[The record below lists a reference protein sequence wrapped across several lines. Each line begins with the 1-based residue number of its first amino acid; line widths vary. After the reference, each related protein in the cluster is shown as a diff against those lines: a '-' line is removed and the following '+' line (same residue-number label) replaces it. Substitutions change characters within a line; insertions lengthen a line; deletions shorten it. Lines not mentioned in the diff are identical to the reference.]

1 MSAVGLTDVYRYGT
15 RFLGTLLVVAGV
27 GGGLIAA
34 GYVLIQNGSLGS
46 LSGNAGYRAV
56 LGIVVGALG
65 GLLLLSG
72 VLGLTHKLIAD
83 ATMAGTLA
91 AQTARRDTSDMAAAS
106 PPTSDQAATETVD
119 GSAAAATEPTSESD
133 EPTPGPAGPEPAVSQ
148 DTEPAADPA
157 ADPAAEPATGESEV
171 SEPVADSEPN
181 TDSAGDSGIHAPAQ
195 QHPDPSDAAAP
206 SASSD
211 TATAGTDDAPVT
223 AADDDPLADADPA
236 TDAGPVTDDGPA
248 TDEDALGIDDTREPP
263 LADDAMDPVTD
274 EDAVETAP
282 AEQDE
287 QILNQQP
294 AENVAGPEPEAVDD
308 TTAEPSPSDF
318 AGDSETV
325 EPQSE
330 PSAQSDRDL
339 LAEDAAEEPEPSTE
353 PQEWTPPDPAEF
365 DTRSEEPAAA
375 DDWGADEPAPADDWE
390 TESDAD
396 TEPTGAGTPD
406 TDEADQ
412 HDAVTQD
419 TRLLDESGEKDTS
432 GGPRTTDD
440 LFGGGTGDE
449 QSGSGVDESVQGEAE
464 PQDADATDDED
475 ATLADDGVTGFDV
488 SSDDDPLSD
497 PLDDE

>member
-15 RFLGTLLVVAGV
+15 RFLGILLVVAGV

-34 GYVLIQNGSLGS
+34 GYVLIQNGSLAS

-83 ATMAGTLA
+83 ATMAGTFA
-91 AQTARRDTSDMAAAS
+91 AQTAQRDATDVAS
-106 PPTSDQAATETVD
+106 GAPPASDQTATETAED
-119 GSAAAATEPTSESD
+119 STAPATEPTSDSD
-133 EPTPGPAGPEPAVSQ
+133 DPTPEPTEPEPAASR

-157 ADPAAEPATGESEV
+157 VAESAMGESEV
-171 SEPVADSEPN
+171 SEPVADSEPDA
-181 TDSAGDSGIHAPAQ
+181 DSTGEPGVHAPAQ
-195 QHPDPSDAAAP
+195 RPPEQSDGAALSTP
-206 SASSD
+206 SD
-211 TATAGTDDAPVT
+211 TAVAETDDAPVT

-236 TDAGPVTDDGPA
+236 TDAGPVTD
-248 TDEDALGIDDTREPP
+248 
-263 LADDAMDPVTD
+263 

-287 QILNQQP
+287 QISNQQP

-308 TTAEPSPSDF
+308 TTAEPSQTDL
-318 AGDSETV
+318 AEDSETV
-325 EPQSE
+325 GPQSDPTE
-330 PSAQSDRDL
+330 QSDRDL
-339 LAEDAAEEPEPSTE
+339 LASDAAEESEPSTE

-365 DTRSEEPAAA
+365 DTQGEEPAAA
-375 DDWGADEPAPADDWE
+375 DDRRADEPAPADDWE
-390 TESDAD
+390 TEPEADA
-396 TEPTGAGTPD
+396 EPTGAGTPD

-419 TRLLDESGEKDTS
+419 TRLLDESDEKDTS

-440 LFGGGTGDE
+440 LFGGADDGQPGTGADGVVQDE
-449 QSGSGVDESVQGEAE
+449 TE